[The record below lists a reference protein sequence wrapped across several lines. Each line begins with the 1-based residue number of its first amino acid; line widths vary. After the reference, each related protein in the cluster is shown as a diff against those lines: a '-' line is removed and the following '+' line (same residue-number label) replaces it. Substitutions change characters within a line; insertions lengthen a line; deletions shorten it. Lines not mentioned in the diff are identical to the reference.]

1 MQFNPLA
8 ADFLDDE
15 ELSCWLAFDQ
25 MNGIGLGTAKVRA
38 IYEHLQSAA
47 SGWKASK
54 AVLRYVRAL
63 PEETIDRFIANRADI
78 SPSELLKTVRAAGVV
93 AYPICHPLYPSRL
106 REIHDPPCVLY
117 VKGDL
122 VPSDIAGAVGVVGT
136 RRPSSYGQRNAKEFA
151 RNLAAAGATIIS
163 GMAFG
168 VDSIAHW
175 GAIEAGGPTIAVLGC
190 GPDVCYPSSNKPLF
204 KALTEQGRGG
214 VVSEF
219 FPGTKPDS
227 WRFPARNR
235 IIAGMSQ
242 ALLVVEAGEQSG
254 ALITAKM
261 AFEQNREVFAIPGRI
276 DSAMSQGTNWLIMKN
291 MAHLTR
297 SYKDILDEMN
307 WVAGQTGTK
316 APVVVELFGREKELF
331 ELLSDE
337 PIHFDLLCERTGMP
351 VGELSAALTM
361 LELAGVVTR
370 HVGDLYTREA
380 NP

>member
-1 MQFNPLA
+1 MQFNPMA

-15 ELSCWLAFDQ
+15 ELGCWLAFDQ
-25 MNGIGLGTAKVRA
+25 MNGIGLGAAKVRA
-38 IYEHLQSAA
+38 ICEHLQSAA
-47 SGWKASK
+47 SGWKAGK

-63 PEETIDRFIANRADI
+63 PEETIDRFIANRDAVSPAD
-78 SPSELLKTVRAAGVV
+78 LLKRVRAEGVV
-93 AYPICHPLYPSRL
+93 AYPICHPLYPARL

-122 VPSDIAGAVGVVGT
+122 VPSDIGATVAIVGT
-136 RRPSSYGQRNAKEFA
+136 RRPTSYGQRNAKEFA
-151 RNLAAAGATIIS
+151 RNLGAAGATIIS

-168 VDSIAHW
+168 VDSLAHW
-175 GAIEAGGPTIAVLGC
+175 GAIEAGGQTVAVLGC
-190 GPDVCYPSSNKPLF
+190 GPDVCYPSSNKPLY

-214 VVSEF
+214 VVSEY

-242 ALLVVEAGEQSG
+242 ALLVIEAGEQSG

-261 AFEQNREVFAIPGRI
+261 AFEQNREVFALPGRI
-276 DSAMSQGTNWLIMKN
+276 DSLMSAGTNWLIMKN

-297 SYKDILDEMN
+297 SFKDILDEMN
-307 WVAGQTGTK
+307 WAAGHTGSK
-316 APVVVELFGREKELF
+316 VPQVVELFGREKELF

-337 PIHFDLLCERTGMP
+337 PTHFDVLCERTGMP
-351 VGELSAALTM
+351 VGELSASLTM
-361 LELAGVVTR
+361 LELAGIVTR
-370 HVGDLYTREA
+370 HPGDWYTREA
-380 NP
+380 QG